1 MSYSETAIMFSK
13 YGSSTA
19 DLNKYQ
25 EHPYPNSPNIID
37 INYNQYDLY
46 DTRMTAQDAVV
57 LRKLDLSSISAA
69 EEGNLVSAVWKGM
82 Y

>member
-1 MSYSETAIMFSK
+1 MSYSETAITFSNAT
-13 YGSSTA
+13 SVQTVQEE
-19 DLNKYQ
+19 YQ

-46 DTRMTAQDAVV
+46 DTRMTANDMTV
-57 LRKLDLSSISAA
+57 LKKLDLS
-69 EEGNLVSAVWKGM
+69 LVSSAQEATLVTAVWKGM

>member
-1 MSYSETAIMFSK
+1 MSYSETAIMLSK
-13 YGSSTA
+13 YGSSA
-19 DLNKYQ
+19 EDPNKYQ
-25 EHPYPNSPNIID
+25 EHPYPNSPNIVD

-46 DTRMTAQDAVV
+46 DTRMTAQDVAV
-57 LRKLDLSSISAA
+57 LKQLDLSLISTA